1 MTSSVTDLGAE
12 ELRWVFEFVLGLCWE
27 WIYQFL
33 GSSQKLP
40 SIVSTY
46 HVHNIFSRYQSGF
59 GNEFASC
66 DPRCPGAL
74 PEGQNNPQR
83 CKYQGHWKVF
93 TLTFYGKYQEDR
105 TLESFTFTHSLYTAI
120 VQEITFFRYGLY
132 AEQLSGTAFTAP
144 RKSNQRSW
152 LYRILPSVKHQPFAP
167 FKQVSLLLKMTMM

>member
-1 MTSSVTDLGAE
+1 MGTLSLAAGVGEDWRPEAPASRPASLPASMTSSFSEAASAD
-12 ELRWVFEFVLGLCWE
+12 EL
-27 WIYQFL
+27 
-33 GSSQKLP
+33 
-40 SIVSTY
+40 
-46 HVHNIFSRYQSGF
+46 RYQSGF

-83 CKYQGHWKVF
+83 CKY
-93 TLTFYGKYQEDR
+93 
-105 TLESFTFTHSLYTAI
+105 S
-120 VQEITFFRYGLY
+120 LY

-167 FKQVSLLLKMTMM
+167 FTQEIGMSNIQSQTRCDGNHSLCLNLEKRLTS